1 MDEGTRNSCLH
12 CVICV
17 IYIYTHT
24 LCKDLTSN
32 ARGVGQYYI
41 LAGHTFKMVLSS
53 SAKQD
58 FRKKF
63 ICLGSWP
70 GYWGVTYF
78 ELVLILKRKFIFK
91 SRSASPFPM
100 KSNGLKFYKQL
111 NLKCMK
117 QILNIN
123 AKLRIQDIFLPS
135 PVFLL

>member
-1 MDEGTRNSCLH
+1 MPVELDNIIYWQAILLKWFFRHQQNRTLERNLSVWVAGRVIEGL
-12 CVICV
+12 
-17 IYIYTHT
+17 
-24 LCKDLTSN
+24 
-32 ARGVGQYYI
+32 
-41 LAGHTFKMVLSS
+41 
-53 SAKQD
+53 
-58 FRKKF
+58 
-63 ICLGSWP
+63 P
-70 GYWGVTYF
+70 TYF